1 MAGSASRPDRHVLLF
16 IVLASCV
23 STSIQAASTYVVD
36 TGPGPPFFS
45 EAASIASNQEIAG
58 KFSLEHPYVITE
70 VAGWLQQFDA
80 TYGGS
85 AKARL
90 YADLNGRPGELL
102 FERDFALAPPNYA
115 AGWLGPTDLSW
126 EVGEGTYWAGFARET
141 PPPFGEVD
149 LSWPD
154 GAAHALEEVAFRTSW
169 GSWAWYLLDEKALG
183 LRIGAVAVVPLPPA
197 WLFLGTGV
205 AFLVAKS
212 HRSHSRR

>member
-1 MAGSASRPDRHVLLF
+1 MATPSLRLDRRALVIIIL
-16 IVLASCV
+16 VSCV
-23 STSIQAASTYVVD
+23 STSLQAASTYVVD

-45 EAASIASNQEIAG
+45 EGASITSNQEIAG

-90 YADLNGRPGELL
+90 YADLSGRPGELL
-102 FERDFALAPPNYA
+102 FERDFALTPPNLS

-126 EVGEGTYWAGFARET
+126 GVGEGTYWAGFAREI

-149 LSWPD
+149 IWWPA
-154 GAAHALEEVAFRTSW
+154 GAAYSLEDVAFRSSW
-169 GSWAWYLLDEKALG
+169 GSWTWYLSDERSLG
-183 LRIGAVAVVPLPPA
+183 LRISAIAVVPLPPA
-197 WLFLGTGV
+197 LLLLGTGV
-205 AFLVAKS
+205 AALLVNR
-212 HRSHSRR
+212 HRPRSRR